1 VGVVVEVR
9 SSRWRRALRWYAS
22 RSLLDSER
30 FDVRPAT
37 PSMQILVV
45 DDDVREPPPAKERE
59 GKKEQSKKHVARAHK
74 KERQSAEDVGIRT
87 DVRCECDER
96 EAEELASRRRR
107 RCIERAHPTV
117 RSSCCASA
125 ANTPAAG
132 PACST
137 LPCRWEDSKLALPRH
152 RIWWVI
158 GEEGGKS
165 RSSRRQS
172 KGASSNMNLQ
182 RARASWR
189 LRTWSVSDSPRVD
202 GARIWRARQKKA
214 AARNLAQ
221 NGKNVGWWELA
232 SDPRNFAP
240 SLRNFV
246 HVRTSNKSCP
256 PLIFALHYNEEII
269 GHISK

>member
-1 VGVVVEVR
+1 MVEVR

-137 LPCRWEDSKLALPRH
+137 FALPMR
-152 RIWWVI
+152 
-158 GEEGGKS
+158 GQQAS
-165 RSSRRQS
+165 
-172 KGASSNMNLQ
+172 ASSSQNMVGD
-182 RARASWR
+182 RRGR
-189 LRTWSVSDSPRVD
+189 R
-202 GARIWRARQKKA
+202 KK
-214 AARNLAQ
+214 
-221 NGKNVGWWELA
+221 
-232 SDPRNFAP
+232 
-240 SLRNFV
+240 
-246 HVRTSNKSCP
+246 
-256 PLIFALHYNEEII
+256 
-269 GHISK
+269 